1 MLDSVCRLSGKSAI
15 GRVRHISCFRHWGT
29 VFLCW
34 CEEIWQHQCSSLQR
48 KAAIPLSDDTCIL
61 YCVTA
66 CRHLLFLNDIV
77 WIGVYFLMTVCKIC
91 GSSTY
96 KKYSIQYENV
106 HNIHECTACGFH
118 FLDFLD
124 TEDASPVDDPMLSNE
139 RLEFIRDKLQSN
151 AERFAWQVAIVDENL
166 GSASTILDVGA
177 GGGKFASILESK
189 GYTVSGIEPNP
200 EFSIFAKQ
208 EYGLDF
214 SRQLLEADFWDD
226 KCFDAITMWDVIE
239 HVNDPKEL
247 SQRVF
252 DLLPPGGKFFLDT
265 PCRESFFY
273 WGGEMTYKLSFGRF
287 PTLLKKNY
295 SPSPRCHKQ
304 IFKTSQIKDM
314 LEEVGFKVDVLEQF
328 HELSFPTRWYLK
340 AMLGS
345 ERLAGI
351 LAPLADMFIWLL
363 PAKNKMKIVARKP

>member
-1 MLDSVCRLSGKSAI
+1 
-15 GRVRHISCFRHWGT
+15 
-29 VFLCW
+29 
-34 CEEIWQHQCSSLQR
+34 
-48 KAAIPLSDDTCIL
+48 
-61 YCVTA
+61 
-66 CRHLLFLNDIV
+66 
-77 WIGVYFLMTVCKIC
+77 MTVCKIC
-91 GSSTY
+91 GSATY

-106 HNIHECTACGFH
+106 HHIHECTACAFH
-118 FLDFLD
+118 FLDYLD
-124 TEDASPVDDPMLSNE
+124 TEEASPGDEPVLSSD
-139 RLEFIRDKLQSN
+139 RRDFIRDKLQGNS
-151 AERFAWQVAIVDENL
+151 ERIAWQVSIVDENL

-177 GGGKFASILESK
+177 GGGKFASTLKVK
-189 GYTVSGIEPNP
+189 GHSVSGIEPNT

-208 EYGLDF
+208 EYDLDF
-214 SRQLLEADFWDD
+214 SRQLLEDPCWND
-226 KCFDAITMWDVIE
+226 KSFDAITMWDVIE

-252 DLLPPGGKFFLDT
+252 DLLSPGGKFFLDT

-273 WGGEMTYKLSFGRF
+273 WGGELTYKLSFGRF

-314 LEEVGFKVDVLEQF
+314 LEEIGFEVDVLEQF

-340 AMLGS
+340 AILGS
-345 ERLAGI
+345 ERLAEI
-351 LAPLADMFIWLL
+351 LTPLATLVIWLL